1 MQPTQERGPSPALL
15 SHSPRDTSNAHDR
28 EPRQG
33 EGRVWHRAGE
43 PRAAQRQLK
52 GISRKPRPPL
62 DSQAVL
68 TRVL

>member
-15 SHSPRDTSNAHDR
+15 SHSLRDTSTHDR

-43 PRAAQRQLK
+43 PRAARRQLK
-52 GISRKPRPPL
+52 GISRKPLPPL

-68 TRVL
+68 TWVL